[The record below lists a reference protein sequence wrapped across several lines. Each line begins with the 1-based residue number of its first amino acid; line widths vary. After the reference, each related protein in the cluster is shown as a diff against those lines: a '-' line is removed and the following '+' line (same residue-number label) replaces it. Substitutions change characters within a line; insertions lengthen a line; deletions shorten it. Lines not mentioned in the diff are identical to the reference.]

1 MKMKCCKA
9 NLEKNVDKGQTTGK
23 VLGNFKED
31 APSAGKTSKVVKKIM
46 G

>member
-1 MKMKCCKA
+1 MKKCCKPQI
-9 NLEKNVDKGQTTGK
+9 EKNVDKGATVKK

-31 APSAGKTSKVVKKIM
+31 APTKGKATKVVKKIT